1 MRGGEYFAAG
11 NGTDIYYSSEG
22 AGGIP
27 MLLIHGWTCDQ
38 NDWAFQIPF
47 LLSLGIWVIAMD
59 LRGHGHSVVSNAVTQ
74 FDPVSMVD
82 DAVALLKH
90 LGVDGRSSGGA
101 GQAIV
106 AGHSLGGIVANE
118 LALRHP
124 ALVRGVVSVDGG
136 AYMTPDD
143 IQHVSQLLRAAGPQ
157 GAALATT
164 DFWDAVGLLSED
176 APVWVRPWQQR
187 RTWAVEGRVVMDT
200 FLQLGDHLGPSGV
213 EYLRRTRGR
222 GEGRV
227 IPRFVTCAVDSS
239 VEMEREA
246 GLDARVDRVEVVPGG
261 HFHHVVSPDKFN
273 ALLKEWSTEREWI
286 K

>member
-59 LRGHGHSVVSNAVTQ
+59 LRGHGHSAVS
-74 FDPVSMVD
+74 
-82 DAVALLKH
+82 DA
-90 LGVDGRSSGGA
+90 
-101 GQAIV
+101 
-106 AGHSLGGIVANE
+106 
-118 LALRHP
+118 
-124 ALVRGVVSVDGG
+124 
-136 AYMTPDD
+136 
-143 IQHVSQLLRAAGPQ
+143 LLRAAGPE

-273 ALLKEWSTEREWI
+273 ALLKEWLTEREWI